1 MSSSR
6 GLDAARTYV
15 RWSSRHLLSIVGGAV
30 ALLAASVYLIA
41 FHLPLKA
48 DFSHL
53 LPQDAASVRD
63 LRRLEARVSAQ
74 DTALVVIDAA
84 DPATRAAAVDA
95 MIETL
100 ARLPASLV
108 DHVEHDDSVTR
119 EFLRAHRHLF
129 VPLPDLVRA
138 RDALRARIDAAKLA
152 ANPLFIDL
160 DDEPAADAKDAEA
173 ELAKLRERRREAE
186 AFLNKPG
193 RVGENGTRALI
204 VVRTAFAKTDARSGK
219 ALIAALERARA
230 EVMTITPGAQ
240 IGFTGGV
247 VNSVVEHEALLR
259 GIVASSVVTAVLV
272 GLVLILYFRSLVMLG
287 LLGFALI
294 TGTTAS
300 FGFAAIAVGHLN
312 AATAFLGAIIAGN
325 GVNYGLLLLARFLE
339 ERRDMPR
346 DEAMAHA
353 IHGTLRPTIVA
364 SLGAAIAYG
373 SLAATSFRGFADFAI
388 IGAVGMILCW
398 IATYVMLP
406 ALVLRFVRQPK
417 RPPGESRLGNALARI
432 FGFQRPGVVCAVAG
446 VLTIAAVIVTYR
458 YIAAD
463 PFEYDIKNLRS
474 EGADAIE
481 SRAWLKKSD
490 ATFGR
495 GISGQTYI
503 AADRR
508 DQVPMIV
515 EALKRVDDGL
525 PDDRRTIGTVRS
537 ILDVVPPQ
545 QAEKLAVLAE
555 IRAML
560 TDEVLAELPEADRA
574 EIAALRPPADLQPIT
589 IESLP
594 RVLSDQLRE
603 RNGTVGLLIGVRP
616 ADTLDEWD
624 GRALIRFSDAVRRVQ
639 LPDGETVTTSGSS
652 VIFADIVAAIQNDGP
667 VVTLLATLGLLVM
680 VVLVVGR
687 NIGAIA
693 VMTAT
698 LLGSLA
704 LVAVC
709 ALIDLK
715 VNFLDF
721 VALPITL
728 GLGIDYAINVA
739 HRHRS
744 EDQRDPRETLR
755 TSGSAVLLCSLTTI
769 IGYGSLLVS
778 ENLAI
783 RGFGVASLIGE
794 VACLLT
800 ALIVVPAILSLS
812 YRPHSGVPPEVVL
825 GDQPPLARP

>member
-1 MSSSR
+1 MSPSR

-15 RWSSRHLLSIVGGAV
+15 RWSSRHLRTVIAGAL
-30 ALLAASVYLIA
+30 ALLAASVYLIV
-41 FHLPLKA
+41 FHLPLRA

-53 LPQDAASVRD
+53 LPQDADAVRD

-74 DTALVVIDAA
+74 DTALVVVDAP
-84 DPATRAAAVDA
+84 DPATRATAVDDLVRRLSA
-95 MIETL
+95 
-100 ARLPASLV
+100 LPATLV
-108 DHVEHDDSVTR
+108 DHVEHDDAVAR
-119 EFLRAHRHLF
+119 DFLRARRHLF
-129 VPLPDLVRA
+129 VPLPDLIRA
-138 RDALRARIDAAKLA
+138 RDALRARIDAANLA

-160 DDEPAADAKDAEA
+160 DDEPAADAKAAED
-173 ELAKLRERRREAE
+173 ELAKLRDRRREAE
-186 AFLNKPG
+186 ARLDQPG
-193 RVGENGTRALI
+193 NVGRNGTRALI
-204 VVRTAFAKTDARSGK
+204 IVRTAFAKTDARAGK
-219 ALIAALERARA
+219 ALIAALEAARA
-230 EVMTITPGAQ
+230 QVVAAAPGVQ

-259 GIVASSVVTAVLV
+259 GMVASSVVTALLV
-272 GLVLILYFRSLVMLG
+272 GLVLILYFRSLVMLA

-294 TGTTAS
+294 TGTTAA

-339 ERRDMPR
+339 ERREMPS
-346 DEAMAHA
+346 DEAMVHA
-353 IHGTLRPTIVA
+353 IHGTVRPTIVA

-373 SLAATSFRGFADFAI
+373 SLAATSFRGFADFAV
-388 IGAVGMILCW
+388 IGAIGMVLCW
-398 IATYVMLP
+398 LATYAMLP
-406 ALVLRFVRQPK
+406 ALVLRFVRHPK
-417 RPPGESRLGNALARI
+417 RPPGDPVIGRALARVL
-432 FGFQRPGVVCAVAG
+432 GFQRPGLVCAIAG
-446 VLTIAAVIVTYR
+446 GLTLAAAIVTYR

-481 SRAWLKKSD
+481 SRAWLRKSD
-490 ATFGR
+490 ETFGR

-503 AADRR
+503 AADRL

-515 EALKRVDDGL
+515 EALHRVDDGL
-525 PDDRRTIGTVRS
+525 PEAKKTMGTVRS
-537 ILDVVPPQ
+537 ILDLVPPQ
-545 QAEKLAVLAE
+545 QPEKLAVLAE

-560 TDEVLAELPEADRA
+560 TDEVLAELPEKDRA
-574 EIAALRPPADLQPIT
+574 EIAALKPPADLQPIT

-594 RVLSDQLRE
+594 PELSSKLRE
-603 RNGTVGLLIGVRP
+603 RDGTVGLLIGVRP
-616 ADTLDEWD
+616 ALSLDEWD
-624 GRALIRFSDAVRRVQ
+624 GRALIRFSDAVRRLQ

-652 VIFADIVAAIQNDGP
+652 VIFADIVKAIQSDGP
-667 VVTLLATLGLLVM
+667 VVTLVATLGLVIM

-687 NIGAIA
+687 NISAVA

-739 HRHRS
+739 HRHHS

-794 VACLLT
+794 VACLMT
-800 ALIVVPAILSLS
+800 ALIVVPAILSIS
-812 YRPHSGVPPEVVL
+812 YRPRGGVPSEVAL